1 MMSGSK
7 KYSVVSLMISLTM
20 LLASLAFLIYVNIE
34 IASIKAEGGDFSGL
48 SIAVLMI
55 FAIPVAL
62 YGTVSLLS
70 SVLKLLGTCLDAW
83 GFAVPA
89 IIFDLALTA
98 VGAYFT
104 YSVLMESVEIAAL
117 LVCTVLVL
125 IPAVALVSDCMWIAK
140 RDE

>member
-1 MMSGSK
+1 MSGSK
-7 KYSVVSLMISLTM
+7 KYSTISLTTSLIM
-20 LLASLAFLIYVNIE
+20 LLASLAFLVYVNIE
-34 IASIKAEGGDFSGL
+34 IASIKSEGGDLSGL

-62 YGTVSLLS
+62 YGGVSLLAS
-70 SVLKLLGTCLDAW
+70 ILKLLGTCLDAW
-83 GFAVPA
+83 GFAVPS
-89 IIFDLALTA
+89 ILFDLALTV

-104 YSVLMESVEIAAL
+104 YSVLMESAEIAAL
-117 LVCTVLVL
+117 LVCVVLVV